1 MSLEKLQK
9 IATANVEPLFKG
21 RWLRWWN
28 SSSMARESL
37 QFPTGLVKEKV
48 LDQWLIRATFWAQVK
63 NLFFHLFVYLIDI

>member
-9 IATANVEPLFKG
+9 IATANVEALFKG

-37 QFPTGLVKEKV
+37 RFPSGLIKEKV
-48 LDQWLIRATFWAQVK
+48 LDQWLVRATFWAQVTVQ
-63 NLFFHLFVYLIDI
+63 FIHLYGYLVVI